1 MYVLGNATI
10 REVIKTMAH
19 HNIHRVYVCN
29 SHKQKEP
36 IGIVNIT
43 GQSHE
48 QSDEAD
54 SEAQREAQREAR
66 TRMTHSLSIYVCVA
80 GCLCRTDV
88 LLEILSN

>member
-10 REVIKTMAH
+10 REVIKTLSA

-43 GQSHE
+43 GQQHD
-48 QSDEAD
+48 QAAEAD
-54 SEAQREAQREAR
+54 SEARREACTQINSF
-66 TRMTHSLSIYVCVA
+66 SLDFRLRGHLS
-80 GCLCRTDV
+80 LCRSDV

>member
-1 MYVLGNATI
+1 VYVLGNATI
-10 REVIKTMAH
+10 REIIKTMAG

-43 GQSHE
+43 GQQHE
-48 QSDEAD
+48 QSDEAEG
-54 SEAQREAQREAR
+54 EAQREERSQ
-66 TRMTHSLSIYVCVA
+66 MTHSLSISVCAAV
-80 GCLCRTDV
+80 CLCRSDV